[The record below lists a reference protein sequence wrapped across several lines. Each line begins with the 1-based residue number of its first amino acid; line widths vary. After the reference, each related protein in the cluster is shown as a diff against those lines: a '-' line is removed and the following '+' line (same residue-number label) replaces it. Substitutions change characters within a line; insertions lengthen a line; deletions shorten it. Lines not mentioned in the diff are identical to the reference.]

1 MKVIKR
7 IKTKIFKQKVPIF
20 IKPQILPFLN
30 FSQIVVG
37 LYFNQ
42 NINIMKNW
50 KDKVLGI
57 FAGIGIMSLL
67 MASNNQSS
75 QTGRYLI
82 STSER
87 GNVGII
93 ITKMDSQNGDMWRWD
108 KKGNKYEG
116 KWIKFVENE

>member
-1 MKVIKR
+1 M
-7 IKTKIFKQKVPIF
+7 
-20 IKPQILPFLN
+20 N

-42 NINIMKNW
+42 TINIMKNW

-82 STSER
+82 STSDR